1 MSAVHCSTSHT
12 GTPNTVLFK
21 QGCFYGNWTRLLG
34 PGVSLLRAP
43 TVGILF
49 RSFSHSNMQRVAVG
63 ARDGDNLG
71 APKLFSNIE

>member
-1 MSAVHCSTSHT
+1 M
-12 GTPNTVLFK
+12 
-21 QGCFYGNWTRLLG
+21 
-34 PGVSLLRAP
+34 SLLRAP